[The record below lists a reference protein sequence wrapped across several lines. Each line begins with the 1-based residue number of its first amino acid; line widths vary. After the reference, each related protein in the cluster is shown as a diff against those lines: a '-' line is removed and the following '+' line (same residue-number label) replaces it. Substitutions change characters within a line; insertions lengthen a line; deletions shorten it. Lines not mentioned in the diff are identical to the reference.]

1 MEISGKRIQLEQGM
15 RGKIVA
21 IIHKPSMPF
30 YSDWILLLADVI
42 QDVDNDGK
50 PYLLMNRY
58 ISYEIFS
65 GIGEVSK
72 LPVRFGKVE
81 NYDIYEPTEEQT
93 EIIKNIL
100 RRNKLKYV
108 KGINSIID
116 R

>member
-1 MEISGKRIQLEQGM
+1 MEISGKRIQLEQGT
-15 RGKIVA
+15 RGKIVV

-30 YSDWILLLADVI
+30 YSDWILLLANVI
-42 QDVDNDGK
+42 QDIDNNGK

-58 ISYEIFS
+58 VSYKIIY

-81 NYDIYEPTEEQT
+81 NYDIYEPTDEQI

-108 KGINSIID
+108 RGINSIVD

>member
-1 MEISGKRIQLEQGM
+1 MEISGKLIQLEQGI

-21 IIHKPSMPF
+21 IMHKPSMPF

-58 ISYEIFS
+58 VSYEIYS

-81 NYDIYEPTEEQT
+81 NYDIYEPTEKQI

>member
-1 MEISGKRIQLEQGM
+1 MEISGKLIQLEQGI

-21 IIHKPSMPF
+21 IMHKPSMPF

-58 ISYEIFS
+58 VSYEIFS

-81 NYDIYEPTEEQT
+81 NYDIYEPTEEQI

>member
-1 MEISGKRIQLEQGM
+1 MEISGKLIQLEQGM
-15 RGKIVA
+15 RGKIVV
-21 IIHKPSMPF
+21 IKHKPSMPF
-30 YSDWILLLADVI
+30 YSDWILLLADVT

-58 ISYEIFS
+58 MSYEIYT
-65 GIGEVSK
+65 GAVDVSK

-81 NYDIYEPTEEQT
+81 NYDIYEPTEKQIEFV
-93 EIIKNIL
+93 KNIL
-100 RRNKLKYV
+100 RKWGKKFV

>member
-21 IIHKPSMPF
+21 IKHKPSMPF

-58 ISYEIFS
+58 ISYEIIC

-100 RRNKLKYV
+100 RRNKLKFV
-108 KGINSIID
+108 RGINSIID